1 MVAVEGTF
9 FSRRKFTY
17 ETTMKHT
24 FLLLLL
30 IFSATPSLRAQRSV
44 TEYTPGQRAAL
55 QEFITKNPGYQFI
68 PDTWFEEAT
77 LKAARNEWG
86 FGKNFKPYYQVGDF
100 NRDGLRDFAVI
111 LITGKHA
118 DDPKSGMHVVVF
130 NGASGNKYRV
140 AHIEHEDFN
149 TATFISIGGKRL
161 YVGIMETDS
170 AGCFVPAGRGY
181 IVEPCGS
188 N

>member
-1 MVAVEGTF
+1 
-9 FSRRKFTY
+9 
-17 ETTMKHT
+17 MKHL
-24 FLLLLL
+24 FLLPLLFL
-30 IFSATPSLRAQRSV
+30 AAPTAPRAQRSV
-44 TEYTPGQRAAL
+44 TEYTPAQRAAL
-55 QEFITKNPGYQFI
+55 QEFISKNPDYQFI
-68 PDTWFEEAT
+68 PDTWFEEDT

-111 LITGKHA
+111 LLTGKHA

-130 NGASGNKYRV
+130 NGVRVNKYRV
-140 AHIEHEDFN
+140 AHVEYEDFN
-149 TATFISIGGKRL
+149 TATFISVGGKRL

-181 IVEPCGS
+181 IVEPCG
-188 N
+188 NN